1 MCVCVCVCV
10 CVSVFFHVFMCASMI
25 KNNCFCFSQE
35 MSVTLENLP
44 EELFEIIQ
52 VHIKKRE
59 EVANLAT
66 SSKTICQ
73 KSRSSPKIRSA
84 MSAPEVNVSMAIFNL
99 SLDLLTK

>member
-1 MCVCVCVCV
+1 M
-10 CVSVFFHVFMCASMI
+10 FMCASII

-59 EVANLAT
+59 EVANLAAC
-66 SSKTICQ
+66 SKTVCQ
-73 KSRSSPKIRSA
+73 KSKSSPKIRAA
-84 MSAPEVNVSMAIFNL
+84 MSAPEVNVSMVNFNL
-99 SLDLLTK
+99 SLDLLIK